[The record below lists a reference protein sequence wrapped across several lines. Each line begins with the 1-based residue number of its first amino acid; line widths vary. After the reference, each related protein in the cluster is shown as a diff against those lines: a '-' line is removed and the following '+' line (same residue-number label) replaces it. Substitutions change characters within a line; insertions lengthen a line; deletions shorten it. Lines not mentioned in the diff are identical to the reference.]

1 MGRPIVAFAHGG
13 AVESIEHGKTG
24 WLAIPGDVDSLT
36 ENLRTAVELEPHA
49 RKALAALARA
59 HVDAHFSTNKMCQ
72 ETLKIYRRM
81 LAKNQKNR
89 AAG

>member
-24 WLAIPGDVDSLT
+24 WLATPCDVDSLA
-36 ENLRTAVELEPHA
+36 ENIHAAVALEPRD
-49 RKALAALARA
+49 RKAFAKLARA
-59 HVDAHFSTNKMCQ
+59 HVDMHFSMDKMCQ

-81 LAKNQKNR
+81 LAKNSKIRVTN
-89 AAG
+89 